1 MQVKNVSEETLDENI
16 DEQKDIDENIIE
28 PTEPI
33 EPTETVE
40 TPTNEMCDVDEGDIR
55 NKGNR
60 KRKNCY

>member
-28 PTEPI
+28 PTEASAD
-33 EPTETVE
+33 VE
-40 TPTNEMCDVDEGDIR
+40 TPTNEMCDVEEGDIR

>member
-28 PTEPI
+28 PTEPA
-33 EPTETVE
+33 EASEDVE
-40 TPTNEMCDVDEGDIR
+40 TTTNEICNVDEGDIR